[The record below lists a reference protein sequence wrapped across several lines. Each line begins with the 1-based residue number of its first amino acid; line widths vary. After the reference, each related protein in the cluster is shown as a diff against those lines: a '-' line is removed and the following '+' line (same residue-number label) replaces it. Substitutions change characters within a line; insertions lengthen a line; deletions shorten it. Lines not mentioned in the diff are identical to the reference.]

1 MSTSTSIAFI
11 VVFLVVY
18 AFVSYL
24 VAGAIHWPGIIGG
37 VIGAIS
43 AFLLSSWMKRNRD
56 QSSS

>member
-1 MSTSTSIAFI
+1 MRTSTSIAFV

-18 AFVSYL
+18 ALVSYL
-24 VAGAIHWPGIIGG
+24 HAGTIYWPGMIGG

-43 AFLLSSWMKRNRD
+43 AFLLSSRMKRNRD